1 MARFFTTSSFT
12 FDFEF
17 ESIRPTRPPYTGTLL
32 PAVIHTFDFQVD
44 IEEAETQRLVLIAQN
59 LEQELVTMTARGNMA
74 CTGLEPE
81 RPELVRRLTSLSTQL
96 RNLHAQIQDL
106 EDTGTASKER
116 PGSSDSGFTDS
127 ATRQE
132 QELNEDQSKFK
143 AASSEA
149 KSLHRKIMML
159 THEERHGKNPILRE
173 IFDLANATRRDN
185 DVGAL
190 TELLGAAKKYH
201 QSATD
206 RRSTLE
212 FLKQKRKA
220 YAGAIKDL
228 AAKKRSIQNSAPYTV
243 HTLLERGER
252 EMALKV
258 FTSILVNARDNMQDQ
273 VKIALTRL
281 RYMKGNITQTGGV

>member
-1 MARFFTTSSFT
+1 MQRFFFTTS
-12 FDFEF
+12 DFLF
-17 ESIRPTRPPYTGTLL
+17 NLSSCRPTQPPYTGTLL

-44 IEEAETQRLVLIAQN
+44 IEEAETQRLVLLAEA
-59 LEQELVTMTARGNMA
+59 LEQELVTMTVCGNTA
-74 CTGLEPE
+74 CTSLEPE

-106 EDTGTASKER
+106 EDTGTASKKR
-116 PGSSDSGFTDS
+116 PGSSDSRFADS

-132 QELNEDQSKFK
+132 QGLNEDQSKFK

-173 IFDLANATRRDN
+173 IFDLANAARRDN

-220 YAGAIKDL
+220 YAGTIKDL
-228 AAKKRSIQNSAPYTV
+228 TAKKRSVQNSAPYTV
-243 HTLLERGER
+243 HTLLERGQR
-252 EMALKV
+252 EVALSL
-258 FTSILVNARDNMQDQ
+258 FTSILENARENLQDQ
-273 VKIALTRL
+273 INMARMKL
-281 RYMKGNITQTGGV
+281 RHMKGNITQTGGV